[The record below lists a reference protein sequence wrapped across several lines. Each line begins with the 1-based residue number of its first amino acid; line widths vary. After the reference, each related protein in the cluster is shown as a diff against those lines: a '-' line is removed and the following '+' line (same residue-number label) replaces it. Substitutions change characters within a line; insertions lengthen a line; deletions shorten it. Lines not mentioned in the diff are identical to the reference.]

1 MKVEILFF
9 GELAEITETKSLLI
23 DDVNDL
29 SLLKELLIFKFPL
42 LILKPIQIAVN
53 NNLQIENISLNDGD
67 VIALLPPFAGG

>member
-23 DDVNDL
+23 EDVDDL
-29 SLLKELLIFKFPL
+29 GILKELLIFKFPL
-42 LILKPIQIAVN
+42 LIFKPIQVAVN